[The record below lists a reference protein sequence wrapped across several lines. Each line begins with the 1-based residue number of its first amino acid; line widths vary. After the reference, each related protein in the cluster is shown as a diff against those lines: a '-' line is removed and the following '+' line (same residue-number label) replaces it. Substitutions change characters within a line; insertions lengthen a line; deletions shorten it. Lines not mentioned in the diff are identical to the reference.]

1 MLDVTKEMIEKLD
14 EILPTYQDTPN
25 QKLDVPV
32 ITYFLYSDPQQET
45 GDTQIY
51 STISWVVKVW
61 DTNIENMMANTLLV
75 DEVMRSLGYRRV
87 NINQMGDGTLFSNVL
102 TYSGKAK
109 EFLNEI

>member
-14 EILPTYQDTPN
+14 EILPTYKETSN

-32 ITYFLYSDPQQET
+32 ITYFLYNDPQQET

-51 STISWVVKVW
+51 STIFWVVKVW
-61 DTNIENMMANTLLV
+61 DTNMENMMANTLLV
-75 DEVMRSLGYRRV
+75 DDAMRSLGYKRV
-87 NINQMGDGTLFSNVL
+87 NINQMDDGTLLSNVL

-109 EFLNEI
+109 EFLNEV